1 MGVKCDREDRAGRA
15 SHTEPLWSRVKLGG
29 ADVMCGQN
37 GTLRHRNGNTLH
49 FHDDAILRRIDLGM
63 AFASKYFLEEN
74 HGAYGATNVLSSVRQ
89 TRNRNFS
96 IQNLGFDINLKVI

>member
-1 MGVKCDREDRAGRA
+1 MGVKCDRDRQDRAGRA

-49 FHDDAILRRIDLGM
+49 FHDDEIRRRIDLGM
-63 AFASKYFLEEN
+63 AFASKYTLFCSKYSVLHMFCE
-74 HGAYGATNVLSSVRQ
+74 ADTNLLNPKSWV
-89 TRNRNFS
+89 
-96 IQNLGFDINLKVI
+96 